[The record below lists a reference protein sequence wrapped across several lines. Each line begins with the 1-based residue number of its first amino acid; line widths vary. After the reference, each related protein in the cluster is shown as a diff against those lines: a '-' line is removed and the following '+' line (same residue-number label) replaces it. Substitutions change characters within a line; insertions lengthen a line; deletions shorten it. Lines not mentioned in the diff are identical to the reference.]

1 MAEIPVTPALIDVPT
16 PHNCEIERG
25 ILGAPAAPGMFVYLD
40 GVNGWKPAI
49 GTSAAAAHA
58 RGLVIADGF
67 GSVTCQS
74 GQTVDIVVKGRVS
87 GFTGLTPGLPVYVSP
102 DTAGAGDQAAPTT
115 GEFTCLGGYA
125 WNVESIMVNP
135 QVQIPAVVGA

>member
-1 MAEIPVTPALIDVPT
+1 MAEIPFNPALVDVPT

-25 ILGAPAAPGMFVYLD
+25 ILGAPAVPGEWVYPD

-58 RGLVIADGF
+58 RGMVIADGF
-67 GSVTCQS
+67 GSVAFQS

-87 GFTGLTPGLPVYVSP
+87 GFSDLTPGLPVYVSP

-115 GEFTCLGGYA
+115 GEYTCFGGYA
-125 WNVESIMVNP
+125 WNGESIMVNP
-135 QVQIPAVVGA
+135 QVQTPAVVG